1 MKKGLKILMAFVFV
15 FVFSAAQNISA
26 QKVNEKGQ
34 TGIQKNEIIFPRPFA
49 VAIDDLGWMLGN
61 DDGYGDLQGPY
72 RIGIH
77 RHMEVDNYKGIVEV
91 GKKMNIRLQCLFILG
106 EMDRLNILSKVPTTN
121 PQGKNWDNSE
131 NISDEQIKIM
141 NYVKESAANLEFGLH
156 GVLHEY
162 WPEVNKRRRAEWYNT
177 DDNHPWPE
185 KQLMAHVKIFKEIMA
200 EYGMTKEAGY
210 SFPESFVPCA
220 YALYWNPKGDYSTC
234 SVLHKAGIK
243 YANTLFYPYISE
255 LNPPKGPNAGGID
268 HGVLVIN
275 RINYGNPWYAY
286 SSVPTVPVKDQKS
299 DVIESHWTNWIA
311 PDEFLQ
317 EATNQKWITFLRM
330 VQRQKNRYLAKN
342 TEQFYAQWLYKKYTI
357 VSEKEPGI
365 VNIDNTNMPDEV
377 YKSNLLSDLVL
388 KVKLSKGQHISYAS
402 INNKEIAAYYED
414 EGYGF
419 IYLPILKQKKYV
431 LKYSVGTEMMPH
443 YVYNDGTYNV
453 YSFKY
458 EKNKSVIY
466 LRLYGQQVVKITGI
480 ALPGKIEISNPAVS
494 LIKKHYDNVTKTL
507 SLTLKAHDIE
517 GETTTINFLF

>member
-1 MKKGLKILMAFVFV
+1 MKKMLKIFMALALM
-15 FVFSAAQNISA
+15 FSMRQNVSA
-26 QKVNEKGQ
+26 QKVNGENPVE
-34 TGIQKNEIIFPRPFA
+34 IQKKGIIFPHPFA

-91 GKKMNIRLQCLFILG
+91 GKKMHIRLECLFVLG
-106 EMDRLNILSKVPTTN
+106 EMDRLNILGKVPTTN
-121 PQGKNWDNSE
+121 PQGKNWDNSQ

-141 NYVKESAANLEFGLH
+141 NYVKENAANLEFGLH

-162 WPEVNKRRRAEWYNT
+162 WPEVNKRKRAEWYNT

-185 KQLMAHVKIFKEIMA
+185 KQLIDHVKIFREIMA

-220 YALYWNPKGDYSTC
+220 YGIYWNPKGKYSTC
-234 SVLHKAGIK
+234 SVLHKAGVK
-243 YANTLFYPYISE
+243 YTNTLFYPYISE

-286 SSVPTVPVKDQKS
+286 SSVPTVPIKDQKS
-299 DVIESHWTNWIA
+299 DIIESHWTNWIA

-317 EATNQKWITFLRM
+317 ETTNRKWLNYLKM
-330 VQRQKNRYLAKN
+330 VQGVENRYLAKN
-342 TEQFYAQWLYKKYTI
+342 TEQFYAQWLYNKYTV

-365 VNIDNTNMPDEV
+365 VNINNTKMPDEV
-377 YKSNLLSDLVL
+377 YKSNLLSDMVL
-388 KVKLSKGQHISYAS
+388 KVKLSKGQHISSAS

-431 LKYSVGTEMMPH
+431 LHYSIGTKRMPY
-443 YVYNDGTYNV
+443 YVYNDGTYNL
-453 YSFKY
+453 YHFNY
-458 EKNKSVIY
+458 EKNKSSIN
-466 LRLYGQQVVKITGI
+466 LRLYGKQVVKIVGL
-480 ALPGKIEISNPAVS
+480 ASPDKIEISNPSVVLLA
-494 LIKKHYDNVTKTL
+494 KKYDIATKTL
-507 SLTLKAHDIE
+507 ALILKAHDIE
-517 GETTTINFLF
+517 GETTTIDFF